1 MHVHVLVHVH
11 VRVRVRVRVRVHV
24 HVHVCL
30 RVCVLCQIL
39 YEYFLGSGAD
49 TKGRAFWA
57 LSMPVG
63 TVIQLTAR
71 FGGASAGVSWQET
84 RFQL

>member
-1 MHVHVLVHVH
+1 M
-11 VRVRVRVRVRVHV
+11 
-24 HVHVCL
+24 
-30 RVCVLCQIL
+30 
-39 YEYFLGSGAD
+39 YEYFLGSDAD
-49 TKGRAFWA
+49 AKGRSFWA

-63 TVIQLTAR
+63 TVIQLVAK